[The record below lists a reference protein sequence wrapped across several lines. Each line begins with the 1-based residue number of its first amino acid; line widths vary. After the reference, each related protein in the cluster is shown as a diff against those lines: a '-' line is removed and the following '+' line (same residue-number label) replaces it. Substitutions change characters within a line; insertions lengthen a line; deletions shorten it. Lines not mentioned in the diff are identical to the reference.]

1 MTRDHFNK
9 MMHSPYFQ
17 SAHYRDETVG
27 GQMEQKFERMIE
39 KMLKK
44 INPFK
49 KNKD

>member
-27 GQMEQKFERMIE
+27 GQMEQKFERILE